1 MELSFSVSRRSRVEK
16 EKEADEIALGKG
28 YGRELMQERLY
39 QLSIDN
45 KKRLEKEKKVY
56 LSPEALKDL
65 VELY

>member
-1 MELSFSVSRRSRVEK
+1 MELSFSVSRRSRV

-56 LSPEALKDL
+56 L
-65 VELY
+65 